1 MLSDHQADL
10 GSGSGLIMERFMEYP
25 FKRNYQLPGTIIEK
39 DKVQKKFRV
48 PTTKAEEPDDNV
60 DDDDDEKEVVSSQK
74 PVDEASD
81 HVLSEDDEGD
91 DEEEEISASSV
102 VSKDHAGSDDLSAT
116 SSYEKDQD
124 ANEQEDAKV
133 VNPPSSLGDDNEEP
147 NISDVLRNDKQSAQG
162 SNKEEEEEEM
172 SFGGGDRDPFE
183 VDEPEIQVE
192 KANKVVDKQDD
203 QSPNKD
209 ESDADHIKNNGDTN
223 DEPPSPIDQ
232 DQGQQTEVEQSN
244 EVGRKKLLT
253 AETLTAAY
261 EDFERNRK
269 TTQITSVG
277 NTINSNSQP
286 LVVAEDSGGTNNN
299 QSSQPLPSRMSV
311 SDWRRSLKNRKVVI
325 VEDDI
330 IDESL
335 LGPRPGRTNAHRRRR
350 NSTGN
355 VGLLHKVTK
364 DKVTRKHRHSLPAV
378 TTTKPSMKKLPTT
391 VSTSKHSHMK
401 KKPLRRE
408 VTLEAVEAP
417 KSAPQVRKTK
427 SILKKSNRRAS
438 HEPTTSKSNAVSSS
452 SSTKNRRVSLNLKP
466 LVKPAK
472 VNDVDLLDDSN
483 SLFGCGVR
491 SYAKTPNA
499 RKNNNSQLLEKYS
512 SRKKFGSGVSHTPS
526 HKAKSEA
533 ESDSTLRSS
542 IEPRKVVQSSSR
554 DKRRTS
560 LRSVNTS
567 RHSKSGASRG
577 SKSHSATRSQR
588 DEATVVVDPQNNKG
602 EHESTISSK
611 EKADDTLLHDD
622 DMSVHSTGG
631 SFHCEEETVISPT
644 TSDTESFVQPL
655 HDVYFGHDGSNQ
667 SASQSTSSLID
678 ACVDNEDAQNF
689 HDCFYGQE
697 VINGEESCQSNGQP
711 LHDVF
716 YGLDSNGSL
725 PELEFTSLVD
735 QTESSTPLY
744 DSYFGKEPPSLVED
758 ESKGEAEVV
767 MMRSPKRC
775 VMQSNRLLIGVLLAL
790 WVQASY

>member
-1 MLSDHQADL
+1 MGLTMTMLSDHQADV

-39 DKVQKKFRV
+39 DKVQKKSRV
-48 PTTKAEEPDDNV
+48 PNTKAEEA
-60 DDDDDEKEVVSSQK
+60 DDDVDEEEKEVVSSQK
-74 PVDEASD
+74 PADEASD
-81 HVLSEDDEGD
+81 HVSSAEDEGD
-91 DEEEEISASSV
+91 VEEQETSLASV
-102 VSKDHAGSDDLSAT
+102 ESKEHAGSDDLSVT
-116 SSYEKDQD
+116 FSQDKDQD
-124 ANEQEDAKV
+124 ANEQEEAKV
-133 VNPPSSLGDDNEEP
+133 VNPPSSLGDDNKEP
-147 NISDVLRNDKQSAQG
+147 NITDLVQNENARG
-162 SNKEEEEEEM
+162 SNKEEEEM

-183 VDEPEIQVE
+183 VDEPEVQVE

-203 QSPNKD
+203 QSPN
-209 ESDADHIKNNGDTN
+209 N
-223 DEPPSPIDQ
+223 DELGADSLIDKPPIPKVGKAQS
-232 DQGQQTEVEQSN
+232 QQSEAEQSN
-244 EVGRKKLLT
+244 KGRRKKLLT

-277 NTINSNSQP
+277 NAINSNSQP
-286 LVVAEDSGGTNNN
+286 LVVEDSGGINNY
-299 QSSQPLPSRMSV
+299 QSSQRLSSRMSV
-311 SDWRRSLKNRKVVI
+311 SEWRRSLKNRKVVI

-335 LGPRPGRTNAHRRRR
+335 LGPRPGGTNAHRRRR

-355 VGLLHKVTK
+355 IGLLHKTTK
-364 DKVTRKHRHSLPAV
+364 NTATRKNRHSLPAIM
-378 TTTKPSMKKLPTT
+378 TTKPSVKKLPTA

-408 VTLEAVEAP
+408 VTEEAVEAP

-438 HEPTTSKSNAVSSS
+438 HEPATSKSNAVSSS
-452 SSTKNRRVSLNLKP
+452 SSVKNRRVSLNLKP

-472 VNDVDLLDDSN
+472 VNDVDSLDDSN

-499 RKNNNSQLLEKYS
+499 RKNNNSRLLEKYS

-526 HKAKSEA
+526 HKNSES
-533 ESDSTLRSS
+533 ETMRSS
-542 IEPRKVVQSSSR
+542 IEPKKAVQSSSQ

-567 RHSKSGASRG
+567 RRSKSSASRG

-588 DEATVVVDPQNNKG
+588 DEATVVDPQNHKD
-602 EHESTISSK
+602 EHESNISIK
-611 EKADDTLLHDD
+611 EKVDDTLHDD

-631 SFHCEEETVISPT
+631 SFHCEEESVISPT
-644 TSDTESFVQPL
+644 PSDTESFTQPL

-678 ACVDNEDAQNF
+678 ACVDNEDAKNF

-697 VINGEESCQSNGQP
+697 VINGEEADHSNGQP

-716 YGLDSNGSL
+716 YGLDSNDSL
-725 PELEFTSLVD
+725 PELEFTSVAD
-735 QTESSTPLY
+735 QPESSTPFY
-744 DSYFGKEPPSLVED
+744 DSYFGKEPNLVED
-758 ESKGEAEVV
+758 DESEGEAEVV
-767 MMRSPKRC
+767 MTLRSPKRC
-775 VMQSNRLLIGVLLAL
+775 VMQSNRLLVGVLLAL

>member
-1 MLSDHQADL
+1 
-10 GSGSGLIMERFMEYP
+10 MERFMEYP
-25 FKRNYQLPGTIIEK
+25 FKRNYLLPGTIIEK
-39 DKVQKKFRV
+39 DKVQKKSRL
-48 PTTKAEEPDDNV
+48 PTTKAEEPDDNH
-60 DDDDDEKEVVSSQK
+60 DDDDDEEEVVSSQK
-74 PVDEASD
+74 PADEASD
-81 HVLSEDDEGD
+81 HVSSEDDEGD
-91 DEEEEISASSV
+91 NEEQEIPALSV
-102 VSKDHAGSDDLSAT
+102 ESKKHEGSDDLSAT
-116 SSYEKDQD
+116 SSYGKDQD

-147 NISDVLRNDKQSAQG
+147 NISDVLRNDEQSAQG
-162 SNKEEEEEEM
+162 SNKEEEEEM
-172 SFGGGDRDPFE
+172 SFGGGDRDPFDL
-183 VDEPEIQVE
+183 DELESQVE
-192 KANKVVDKQDD
+192 KANKLVDKQDD
-203 QSPNKD
+203 QSPNED
-209 ESDADHIKNNGDTN
+209 ELCAYHIKNNGDTVDN
-223 DEPPSPIDQ
+223 PPSPIDQ
-232 DQGQQTEVEQSN
+232 NQAQQTEAEQN
-244 EVGRKKLLT
+244 NKGRRKKLLT

-286 LVVAEDSGGTNNN
+286 LVVMEDISGSNNN
-299 QSSQPLPSRMSV
+299 QNSQRLSSRMSV

-335 LGPRPGRTNAHRRRR
+335 LGPRPGGTNAHRRRR

-355 VGLLHKVTK
+355 IGRLHKATK
-364 DKVTRKHRHSLPAV
+364 DKATRKNRHSLPAV
-378 TTTKPSMKKLPTT
+378 TTTKPSVKKVPTA

-401 KKPLRRE
+401 KKPLRCE

-417 KSAPQVRKTK
+417 KSAPQLRKTK

-452 SSTKNRRVSLNLKP
+452 SSAKIRRVSLNLKP

-472 VNDVDLLDDSN
+472 VNEVVLLDDSN

-499 RKNNNSQLLEKYS
+499 RENNNSRLLKKYS

-526 HKAKSEA
+526 HNKGKSS
-533 ESDSTLRSS
+533 ESDTMRSS
-542 IEPRKVVQSSSR
+542 IEPRKAVQPSSR
-554 DKRRTS
+554 DKRHTS
-560 LRSVNTS
+560 LRPVNTS
-567 RHSKSGASRG
+567 RRSKSSASRG

-588 DEATVVVDPQNNKG
+588 DEATLVVDPQNNQD
-602 EHESTISSK
+602 EHESTISTKQK
-611 EKADDTLLHDD
+611 EVHDALLDD

-631 SFHCEEETVISPT
+631 SFHCEEETVISPKP
-644 TSDTESFVQPL
+644 SDTESLSQPL
-655 HDVYFGHDGSNQ
+655 HDVYFGHGSNQ
-667 SASQSTSSLID
+667 LASQSTSSLIE
-678 ACVDNEDAQNF
+678 ACVDNEVAQNF

-716 YGLDSNGSL
+716 FGLNSDDSL
-725 PELEFTSLVD
+725 PELEFTSLAD
-735 QTESSTPLY
+735 QTESPQFY
-744 DSYFGKEPPSLVED
+744 DSYFGKEPDLVED
-758 ESKGEAEVV
+758 DESEGKAEVV
-767 MMRSPKRC
+767 MMTRSPKRC
-775 VMQSNRLLIGVLLAL
+775 VIQSNRLLVGVLLAL

>member
-1 MLSDHQADL
+1 MLSDHQADV

-39 DKVQKKFRV
+39 DKVQKKSRL
-48 PTTKAEEPDDNV
+48 PTNKAEEASTN
-60 DDDDDEKEVVSSQK
+60 DDDEEEVVSPQK
-74 PVDEASD
+74 PVDEATD
-81 HVLSEDDEGD
+81 HVSSAEDEGD
-91 DEEEEISASSV
+91 AEEQETSAASV
-102 VSKDHAGSDDLSAT
+102 ESKEHAGSDDLSVT
-116 SSYEKDQD
+116 SSHDKDQD
-124 ANEQEDAKV
+124 ANEQEEAKV
-133 VNPPSSLGDDNEEP
+133 VNPPSSIGDDEKP
-147 NISDVLRNDKQSAQG
+147 NISDEVRSSEHARG
-162 SNKEEEEEEM
+162 SKKEAEEEEM
-172 SFGGGDRDPFE
+172 SFGGGDRDPFDL
-183 VDEPEIQVE
+183 DEPESQAE
-192 KANKVVDKQDD
+192 KVNKVVDKQDD
-203 QSPNKD
+203 QRPNKD
-209 ESDADHIKNNGDTN
+209 DEIGADHIKNDGTLIDK
-223 DEPPSPIDQ
+223 PPSPIDQ
-232 DQGQQTEVEQSN
+232 DQAQQTEAEQSN
-244 EVGRKKLLT
+244 KGRRKKLLT

-269 TTQITSVG
+269 TTQISSVG

-286 LVVAEDSGGTNNN
+286 LVVLEDSGGGSNNN
-299 QSSQPLPSRMSV
+299 QNSHRLSSRMSV
-311 SDWRRSLKNRKVVI
+311 SDWRRSFKNRKVVI

-335 LGPRPGRTNAHRRRR
+335 LGPRPGGTNDHRRRR

-355 VGLLHKVTK
+355 VGLLHKATK
-364 DKVTRKHRHSLPAV
+364 NTATRKNRHSLPAV
-378 TTTKPSMKKLPTT
+378 TTTKPSVKKLPAA

-438 HEPTTSKSNAVSSS
+438 HEPAISKSNAVSSS
-452 SSTKNRRVSLNLKP
+452 SSVKNRRVSLNLKP
-466 LVKPAK
+466 LVKPTK

-499 RKNNNSQLLEKYS
+499 RKSNNSRLLKKYS

-526 HKAKSEA
+526 HKGKSN
-533 ESDSTLRSS
+533 ESDTMRSS
-542 IEPRKVVQSSSR
+542 IEQKKVVQSSSR

-567 RHSKSGASRG
+567 RG

-588 DEATVVVDPQNNKG
+588 DEATLVDPQKNQG
-602 EHESTISSK
+602 EHESVISTKQK
-611 EKADDTLLHDD
+611 EVHDALLD

-644 TSDTESFVQPL
+644 PSDTESFTQPL

-689 HDCFYGQE
+689 HDSFYGQE
-697 VINGEESCQSNGQP
+697 VINGEEADHSNGQP

-716 YGLDSNGSL
+716 YGLDSNDSL
-725 PELEFTSLVD
+725 PELEFTSLAD
-735 QTESSTPLY
+735 QEESSTTQFY

-758 ESKGEAEVV
+758 ESEEEAEVV
-767 MMRSPKRC
+767 MMTRSPKRC
-775 VMQSNRLLIGVLLAL
+775 VMQSNRLLVGVLLAL